1 MPISCQSLSLEN
13 NKRILRF
20 DSLTHHQADMV
31 KIAQTKKYFNNY
43 FNFNNNE
50 TYSFNWLEGQT
61 KFFLKKR

>member
-1 MPISCQSLSLEN
+1 MPVSLEN

-61 KFFLKKR
+61 KICSQEKIEN

>member
-31 KIAQTKKYFNNY
+31 RLPKLKKYV
-43 FNFNNNE
+43 NFNNNE

-61 KFFLKKR
+61 KIFSQEKIEN